1 MKTTR
6 EQIRGRIAEIIG
18 QPLDRVQ
25 DQAQLE
31 NLVIS
36 SFLLVE
42 LIIDL
47 QDEFE
52 ARFGQAEMQDVKN
65 VGQLIDLYTGFNST
79 QDKSAWP
86 RNLP

>member
-18 QPLDRVQ
+18 QPLDRIQ
-25 DQAQLE
+25 DQVQLA

-52 ARFGQAEMQDVKN
+52 VRFGQAEMQDVKT
-65 VGQLIDLYTGFNST
+65 VGQLLDLYTGFNAI
-79 QDKSAWP
+79 QDKSA
-86 RNLP
+86 

>member
-25 DQAQLE
+25 DQAQLA
-31 NLVIS
+31 NLVTS

-65 VGQLIDLYTGFNST
+65 VGQLLDLYTGFNST
-79 QDKSAWP
+79 QDKSV
-86 RNLP
+86 